1 MYYRQGLGNSTH
13 HSYKVAATLYNSFC
27 RSISHTP
34 IPTSEY
40 ILLLFTAY
48 LGQRNLAYSTI
59 KAYLSAVRNL
69 HVAAGMH
76 RTFSSQLT
84 PRVQQVLRGI
94 QKTLA
99 VGKPAKVCLPIT
111 INIMVKIK
119 AILSYEPHKYHNIMM
134 WAACCIVFFGF
145 LRFSEFT
152 APSQEDYDPYTHLSY
167 DYVAVDNRTSP
178 TLLTLQLKQSK
189 TDPFHTG
196 VTLTLGK
203 SDKEVCPVTA
213 LMPYL
218 AIRGSAKGP
227 LFITENHSY
236 LTQPMFRSALKE
248 LLQQAVLH
256 PDKYNT
262 HSFRV
267 GAATTVKSVGISDYY
282 IKVLGRWQS
291 DAYQCYIRTSPKDL
305 ANFTKMLATNS

>member
-1 MYYRQGLGNSTH
+1 M
-13 HSYKVAATLYNSFC
+13 
-27 RSISHTP
+27 
-34 IPTSEY
+34 
-40 ILLLFTAY
+40 
-48 LGQRNLAYSTI
+48 
-59 KAYLSAVRNL
+59 
-69 HVAAGMH
+69 
-76 RTFSSQLT
+76 
-84 PRVQQVLRGI
+84 LRGI
-94 QKTLA
+94 QKTLT
-99 VGKPAKVCLPIT
+99 VGKLAKVRLPIT

-134 WAACCIVFFGF
+134 WAACCIAFFDF
-145 LRFSEFT
+145 LRCSEFT
-152 APSQEDYDPYTHLSY
+152 APSQEDYDQYTHLSY
-167 DYVAVDNRTSP
+167 DDVAVDNRTSP
-178 TLLTLQLKQSK
+178 TLLTLQLKQYK
-189 TDPFHTG
+189 TDPFRTG

-227 LFITENHSY
+227 LFITKNHSY
-236 LTQPMFRSALKE
+236 LTQSMFRSALKE
-248 LLQQAVLH
+248 LLQQAGLH

-267 GAATTVKSVGISDYY
+267 GVATTAKSVGISDYH